1 MSTGSQRRFVIVAG
15 LILALF
21 FVLVV
26 VRPAIERGGWGELAL
41 VVAIFAGVLLF
52 ERFLRTR

>member
-1 MSTGSQRRFVIVAG
+1 MTARSPRGFVIAAG
-15 LILALF
+15 VILALF

-41 VVAIFAGVLLF
+41 VFGILAAVLLF
-52 ERFLRTR
+52 ERYLRSR